1 MLLIKCPW
9 CGERPET
16 EFTYK
21 GDASIKRPKSIHA
34 SNKDWPTYIFL
45 RRNNKGLHNEFWQ
58 HTASCRQFIKIRR
71 NVVTHEILATGKPHD
86 DIERNIG

>member
-21 GDASIKRPKSIHA
+21 GDANTKRPTSIQA
-34 SNKDWPTYIFL
+34 SNKDWSTYIFL
-45 RRNNKGLHNEFWQ
+45 RKNNKGLHNEFWQ
-58 HTASCRQFIKIRR
+58 HTSSCRQFLKVRR
-71 NVVTHEILATGKPHD
+71 NVVTHEILATGKPND
-86 DIERNIG
+86 DIESNMS